1 MNRGPEWAEPRSQRP
16 ERQSPLSSR
25 WVRKLRREIK
35 SSPKKAAVLALL
47 SVVALWF
54 WAPLAAKWFGKSE
67 TDGKSAAPVAATN
80 PQPSNTRNSGVNMAA
95 TGLVPDVA
103 AVKPVFPRRPWQQL
117 LSWIEQDSRMSPAA
131 DLGSGR
137 DPFHPIEEKK
147 NKPLAVTTEKPDVTP
162 ADAGLA
168 LRSTIVGG
176 DQKTA
181 LIGREV
187 YREGETIAATRG
199 EGEFRLVEI
208 RPREVVLERSGKL
221 YRLGLPTTEWAVKPT
236 H

>member
-1 MNRGPEWAEPRSQRP
+1 MYRGPEWAEPRSRRP
-16 ERQSPLSSR
+16 ERESPLSSR
-25 WVRKLRREIK
+25 LIKKLRREIK

-67 TDGKSAAPVAATN
+67 TDGKNVGPVAVTN
-80 PQPSNTRNSGVNMAA
+80 PQPSNTKNAGANMA
-95 TGLVPDVA
+95 GLVPDAA
-103 AVKPVFPRRPWQQL
+103 AVKPTFPRRPWQQL
-117 LSWIEQDSRMSPAA
+117 LSWIEQDLRMSPAT
-131 DLGSGR
+131 DLESGR

-147 NKPLAVTTEKPDVTP
+147 NKPLAVATEKPDVTP
-162 ADAGLA
+162 DDAGLA

-181 LIGREV
+181 LIGREI
-187 YREGETIAATRG
+187 YREGETIVATRG

-221 YRLGLPTTEWAVKPT
+221 YRLGLPTSEWVVKPI